1 MNRKQEL
8 FLTVVSNLILQLVTA
23 VCGFILPPMIVRTF
37 GSEINGMVSSI
48 TQFIAY
54 LNLVEAG
61 IGAASIAALYKP
73 LAEKNVFKVSGILSA
88 AKKFYTRSGLIFS
101 GGIVLLAFFFPL
113 LVGNQLEKLTTF
125 LMVLILGISGS
136 AEFFLIGKYR
146 VLLTSDKKIYI
157 ISFLQAIALIL
168 NTTVSVLLIKRGGG
182 ILLVKFISSLIYLS
196 RFLFLYFY
204 IKRRYREFSFS
215 AEADTAEIKQS
226 KNALVHQISGFVV
239 FNSPVII
246 LTVFCGLTEVS
257 VYSMYAL
264 IFSAV
269 SNLASTLSNGLQS
282 FFGESLVKD
291 SNERLKKFFSSY
303 ETVYFVMVFT
313 LYSCTFILIM
323 PFMSLYTA
331 KLSDALYIRPPL
343 AVLFVTAGVLT
354 NLRSPGSQLISA
366 AGHFKETQWRSVA
379 ESLINITASVL
390 FTLKFGIY
398 GVLMGNICSSLYRGF
413 DIISYSNRRILFQS
427 CRKSFIKIL
436 VLFIVFVP
444 AVFLIQKIPF
454 MFAAW
459 KNWIINALL
468 VTAVCSV
475 PSFVIFLLVIKSWKR
490 GQM

>member
-182 ILLVKFISSLIYLS
+182 
-196 RFLFLYFY
+196 
-204 IKRRYREFSFS
+204 
-215 AEADTAEIKQS
+215 
-226 KNALVHQISGFVV
+226 
-239 FNSPVII
+239 
-246 LTVFCGLTEVS
+246 
-257 VYSMYAL
+257 
-264 IFSAV
+264 
-269 SNLASTLSNGLQS
+269 
-282 FFGESLVKD
+282 
-291 SNERLKKFFSSY
+291 
-303 ETVYFVMVFT
+303 VYF
-313 LYSCTFILIM
+313 
-323 PFMSLYTA
+323 
-331 KLSDALYIRPPL
+331 
-343 AVLFVTAGVLT
+343 
-354 NLRSPGSQLISA
+354 
-366 AGHFKETQWRSVA
+366 
-379 ESLINITASVL
+379 
-390 FTLKFGIY
+390 
-398 GVLMGNICSSLYRGF
+398 
-413 DIISYSNRRILFQS
+413 
-427 CRKSFIKIL
+427 
-436 VLFIVFVP
+436 
-444 AVFLIQKIPF
+444 
-454 MFAAW
+454 
-459 KNWIINALL
+459 
-468 VTAVCSV
+468 
-475 PSFVIFLLVIKSWKR
+475 
-490 GQM
+490 